1 MLSNVPIFSLIVQS
15 GLVARLVVLIL
26 AFLSIGSWAIIIIK
40 ALKNKKEAGFSNKW
54 FIKLRAIRS
63 LGEINK
69 LSKEMKDS
77 SLGRISTAC
86 ITEIE
91 GLASYVSYASLEART
106 QLVQEAIER
115 AVDSEKHVNDRLLSF
130 LALCSSVAPFL
141 GLFGTVWGIMHS
153 FLEIGEQGSANIT
166 VVAPGIAEA
175 LVTTIIGL
183 SVAIPA
189 SAAYNYF
196 VAFNR
201 KSEAYMYNF
210 GSEIMS
216 LFKRGDLKALEKAKT
231 PK

>member
-1 MLSNVPIFSLIVQS
+1 MLSNIPIFSLIAKS
-15 GLVARLVVLIL
+15 GPVALLVIFIL
-26 AFLSIGSWAIIIIK
+26 GCLSIGLWAIIIIK
-40 ALKNKKEAGFSNKW
+40 ALRNKKEADFSNRW
-54 FIKLRAIRS
+54 FAKLRIIKG

-69 LSKEMKDS
+69 LSREMEDS
-77 SLGRISTAC
+77 SLGRISAAC
-86 ITEIE
+86 IEEIE
-91 GLASYVSYASLEART
+91 GLAPYVSYGSIEART

-115 AVDSEKHVNDRLLSF
+115 AVDKEKHINDKLLSY
-130 LALCSSVAPFL
+130 LALCSSVSPFL

-153 FLEIGEQGSANIT
+153 FLEIGRQGSANIT

-175 LVTTIIGL
+175 LITTIIGL

-189 SAAYNYF
+189 SASYNYF

-216 LFKRGDLKALEKAKT
+216 LFKRGDLKALEKAKA